1 MAATQR
7 AGSKGRTVRR
17 ALRGG
22 ALAGLCLVV
31 PIAARASLFSLF
43 ESGRAVQSGSRELYV
58 TPDRDGLYYVF
69 AEVNGARIRFV
80 IDSGSDDVV
89 LTGKDARRAGIDV
102 SRLDFSEEYD
112 AETGSGMEANTHVRQ
127 LSIGP
132 LAMTDFPVAVN
143 QDGGTSLLGMPF
155 LRRMKSVEIR
165 GGRLYLRW

>member
-1 MAATQR
+1 MQH
-7 AGSKGRTVRR
+7 
-17 ALRGG
+17 ALLCG
-22 ALAGLCLVV
+22 AFVIGCAVIPV
-31 PIAARASLFSLF
+31 AARANLFSLF
-43 ESGRAVQSGSRELYV
+43 ESGRAVQSGPRELYV

-102 SRLDFSEEYD
+102 SHLDFSEEYD
-112 AETGSGMEANTHVRQ
+112 AETGSGMEANTRVHQ
-127 LSIGP
+127 LAIGP

-143 QDGGTSLLGMPF
+143 RDGGTSLLGMPF